1 MCRSMLSL
9 SKTVH
14 QIWCDHP
21 FSLRNSTTGRTMA
34 VGAGDDREVG
44 GGSGQNLKKM
54 EWVGNLVD
62 VFI

>member
-1 MCRSMLSL
+1 
-9 SKTVH
+9 
-14 QIWCDHP
+14 
-21 FSLRNSTTGRTMA
+21 MA

-54 EWVGNLVD
+54 EGVGNMVD

>member
-21 FSLRNSTTGRTMA
+21 FSLRNSTAGRTMA
-34 VGAGDDREVG
+34 AGVGGDREVG
-44 GGSGQNLKKM
+44 GGGGQNLKIM
-54 EWVGNLVD
+54 EGVGNMVD